1 LAVRRLIVN
10 ADDFGLTPG
19 VNRAIIEAHQAGIVT
34 STTLMAN
41 SAAYDEAILLA
52 QQAPQL
58 GVGVHLVFVDGRP
71 VVSPTS
77 IRTLAPGRHSRFRG
91 SLALLAGSALL
102 ARLNPDEIE
111 AEAVAQI
118 RKIQASGVVVSH
130 VDTHKHTHLFPSIL
144 RPILRAASICGI
156 PAIRNPLEPTFA
168 QMSVPTQWKRRAQ
181 VHLLRSL
188 AGGFRELAAGA
199 SVSTTDGTLA
209 ILATGSLTVEVF
221 RAIIGNIPEGTWE
234 FVCHPGYD
242 DDALRATGT
251 RLRASRQLEL
261 EILTSDSAQ
270 RTLKENGVEL
280 ISYRDLRPL
289 HP

>member
-1 LAVRRLIVN
+1 MRRLIVN
-10 ADDFGLTPG
+10 ADDFGLTAG
-19 VNRAIIEAHQAGIVT
+19 VNRAIIEAHRTGIVT

-41 SAAYDEAILLA
+41 SGAYDEAILLA
-52 QQAPQL
+52 QQAPRL

-71 VVSPTS
+71 IVSPTS
-77 IRTLAPGRHSRFRG
+77 IRTLAPGMHSRFRN
-91 SLALLAGSALL
+91 SLALLAGNALL

-130 VDTHKHTHLFPSIL
+130 VDTHKHTHLFPNIL

-156 PAIRNPLEPTFA
+156 AAIRNPLEPTFA
-168 QMSVPTQWKRRAQ
+168 QVPVPTQWKRRAQ
-181 VHLLRSL
+181 VRLLRGL

-199 SVSTTDGTLA
+199 GVSTTDGTLA
-209 ILATGSLTVEVF
+209 ILATGSLTLEVF

-251 RLRASRQLEL
+251 RLRASRQQEL

-270 RTLKENGVEL
+270 RTLEENGVEL

-289 HP
+289 HS